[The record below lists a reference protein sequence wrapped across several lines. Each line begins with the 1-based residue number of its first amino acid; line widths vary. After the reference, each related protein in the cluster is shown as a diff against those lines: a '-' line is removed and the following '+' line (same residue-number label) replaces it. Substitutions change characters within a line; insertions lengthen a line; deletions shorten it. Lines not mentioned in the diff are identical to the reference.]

1 MIKSLINH
9 YNIKIYIL
17 NNFSL
22 HTRKHPMRQ
31 IAHAREHHW
40 HFSPISP
47 PWPANDYS
55 NGRKFPNFK
64 SEYMEK
70 TRSKLSTDLRGL
82 SNLYHLPFWVMWL
95 KPRLPVKGSESS
107 RRDLAWFKSYF
118 SLFACA
124 FARKKLLQRDDWVV
138 QRSEQSH
145 HVISRVQKTN

>member
-1 MIKSLINH
+1 MIKSLIDH
-9 YNIKIYIL
+9 YNIKIYML

-31 IAHAREHHW
+31 IAHARAHHW

-82 SNLYHLPFWVMWL
+82 SNLYHLPFWVTWL

-107 RRDLAWFKSYF
+107 RRDFAWFKSYF
-118 SLFACA
+118 RCLRVLLRVKNLF
-124 FARKKLLQRDDWVV
+124 KETIK
-138 QRSEQSH
+138 
-145 HVISRVQKTN
+145 